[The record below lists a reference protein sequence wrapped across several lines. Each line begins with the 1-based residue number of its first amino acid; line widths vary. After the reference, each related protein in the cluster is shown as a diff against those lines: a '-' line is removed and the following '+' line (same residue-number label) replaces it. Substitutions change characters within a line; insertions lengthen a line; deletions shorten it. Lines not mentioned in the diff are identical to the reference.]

1 MGHSSQNLNKKF
13 KKNQLTFAAKCGII
27 NTESEVDNMIKYTKN
42 GVTTE
47 KTTKEIFA
55 ILKRYCKIRQ
65 IEKRQA
71 YMDRMTKKW
80 N

>member
-1 MGHSSQNLNKKF
+1 
-13 KKNQLTFAAKCGII
+13 
-27 NTESEVDNMIKYTKN
+27 MIKYTKN

-71 YMDRMTKKW
+71 YMDNVTKRW

>member
-1 MGHSSQNLNKKF
+1 
-13 KKNQLTFAAKCGII
+13 
-27 NTESEVDNMIKYTKN
+27 MIKYTKN

-47 KTTKEIFA
+47 KTAKEIFT
-55 ILKRYCKIRQ
+55 ILKRYCKVRQ

>member
-1 MGHSSQNLNKKF
+1 
-13 KKNQLTFAAKCGII
+13 
-27 NTESEVDNMIKYTKN
+27 MIKYTKN

-80 N
+80 NRVHKMLT

>member
-1 MGHSSQNLNKKF
+1 
-13 KKNQLTFAAKCGII
+13 
-27 NTESEVDNMIKYTKN
+27 MIKYTKN
-42 GVTTE
+42 GISKRV
-47 KTTKEIFA
+47 TKEEMTK

-71 YMDRMTKKW
+71 YMDNVTKKW